1 MVPKTENTP
10 TVTER
15 RPLMSAK
22 LAISGG
28 KKTVPD
34 GLIQPWPQVTES
46 DRDAIA
52 EVIASER
59 ITEQQRVQ
67 SEGLA
72 KEWAEYMGVRYCIP
86 VNSGTAA
93 LHLCVAGVGI
103 EPGDE
108 VIIPAF
114 TFWATAAAV
123 LHHNAI
129 PVFVDIDPV
138 TYCIDPNAIAAKI
151 TERTRAIMPVHIHGM
166 PADMDA
172 ILTIAKKHDLKVIE
186 DVAQAHGA
194 RYKGKLCGSF
204 GDAAGY
210 STQASKTLSSGCQGG
225 LFTTDD
231 AEIHKRA
238 ALLQYFGE
246 IVVPGREREEQE
258 YNAYGLGWMYRG
270 DMFSQAFIRSQLK
283 RLDANNALRIENC
296 NYLTTHLSQI
306 DGIETPFTP
315 EACEPVYY
323 NYVVGFNPEA
333 LGLDISART
342 LREKVQAALR
352 AEGVPTG
359 QWQRLPV
366 PSQEIFQNRI
376 GYGTGCPWRC
386 NNSTVEYNTEDYPK
400 AVEFIDSHCYV
411 FDVNPPND
419 FELMSYYVEA
429 FDKVMGQLDAVLDA
443 PETA

>member
-1 MVPKTENTP
+1 M
-10 TVTER
+10 
-15 RPLMSAK
+15 AGK
-22 LAISGG
+22 LAIHGG
-28 KKTVPD
+28 KRTIPD
-34 GLIQPWPQVTES
+34 GLIQPWPEVTKS

-59 ITEQQRVQ
+59 ITEQQRIQ

-72 KEWAEYMGVRYCIP
+72 QEWAEYMGVQYCIP

-93 LHLCVAGVGI
+93 LHLCVAGAGI

-108 VIIPAF
+108 VIVPAF

-138 TYCIDPNAIAAKI
+138 TYCIDPNEIEAKI
-151 TERTRAIMPVHIHGM
+151 TERTRAILPVHIHGI
-166 PADMDA
+166 PADMDP
-172 ILTIAKKHDLKVIE
+172 ILAIAKKHNLKVIE

-231 AEIHKRA
+231 EEIYKRA

-246 IVVPGREREEQE
+246 IVVPGREREEQA

-296 NYLTTHLSQI
+296 NYLTLHLSEL

-315 EACEPVYY
+315 DGCEPVYY
-323 NYVVGFNPEA
+323 NYVVGFNPKA
-333 LGLDISART
+333 LGLDIPART
-342 LREKVQAALR
+342 LREKVQEALR
-352 AEGVPTG
+352 A
-359 QWQRLPV
+359 
-366 PSQEIFQNRI
+366 
-376 GYGTGCPWRC
+376 
-386 NNSTVEYNTEDYPK
+386 
-400 AVEFIDSHCYV
+400 
-411 FDVNPPND
+411 
-419 FELMSYYVEA
+419 
-429 FDKVMGQLDAVLDA
+429 
-443 PETA
+443 

>member
-1 MVPKTENTP
+1 MTGN
-10 TVTER
+10 
-15 RPLMSAK
+15 
-22 LAISGG
+22 LAIHGG
-28 KKTVPD
+28 PRTIPD
-34 GLIQPWPQVTES
+34 GLIQPWPHVTAS
-46 DRDAIA
+46 DREAIA
-52 EVIASER
+52 EVLASEK
-59 ITEQQRVQ
+59 ITEQQRIQ

-138 TYCIDPNAIAAKI
+138 TYCIDPGQIEAKL
-151 TERTRAIMPVHIHGM
+151 TERTRAIMLVHIHGM

-172 ILTIAKKHDLKVIE
+172 ILAIAKKHNLKVIE

-194 RYKGKLCGSF
+194 RYKGRPCGAF

-231 AEIHKRA
+231 EQIYKRA

-283 RLDANNALRIENC
+283 RLDENNALRVENC
-296 NYLTTHLSQI
+296 HYLTAHLSKF
-306 DGIETPFTP
+306 DGIKTPFIP

-323 NYVVGFNPEA
+323 NYVIGFDPAA

-386 NNSTVEYNTEDYPK
+386 NQSTVEYKTEDYPR
-400 AVEFIDSHCYV
+400 AVGFIDSHCYI
-411 FDVNPPND
+411 FDVNPPNTL
-419 FELMSYYVEA
+419 ELMGLYVEA
-429 FDKVMGQLDAVLDA
+429 FHKVMDRLDAVLA
-443 PETA
+443 ESATT

>member
-1 MVPKTENTP
+1 MQD
-10 TVTER
+10 
-15 RPLMSAK
+15 K
-22 LAISGG
+22 LAIHGG
-28 KKTVPD
+28 PRTVPH
-34 GLIQPWPQVTES
+34 GFIQPWPQVTDA
-46 DRDAIA
+46 DRAAIA
-52 EVIASER
+52 EVLAAEK
-59 ITEQQRVQ
+59 ITEQQRIQ

-72 KEWAEYMGVRYCIP
+72 QEWAAYMGVRYCIP

-93 LHLCVAGVGI
+93 LHLCVAGIGI

-129 PVFVDIDPV
+129 PVFVDIEPV
-138 TYCIDPNAIAAKI
+138 TYCIDPGQIEAKI
-151 TERTRAIMPVHIHGM
+151 TARTRAILPVHIHGM

-172 ILTIAKKHDLKVIE
+172 ILAIAKKHNLKVIE

-194 RYKGKLCGSF
+194 RYKGRYCGAF
-204 GDAAGY
+204 GEAAGY

-231 AEIHKRA
+231 EQIYRRA

-283 RLDANNALRIENC
+283 RLDENNALRVRNC
-296 NYLTTHLSQI
+296 DYLTEHLNEI
-306 DGIETPFTP
+306 DGIETPVVP
-315 EACEPVYY
+315 AGREPVYY
-323 NYVVGFNPEA
+323 NYVIGFDPGA
-333 LGLDISART
+333 LGLDVSAQT

-376 GYGTGCPWRC
+376 GYGKGCPWHC
-386 NNSTVEYNTEDYPK
+386 NQSTVEYRTEDYPK
-400 AVEFIDSHCYV
+400 AVEFINSHCYL

-419 FELMSYYVEA
+419 LELMRLYVA
-429 FDKVMGQLDAVLDA
+429 ALRKVMGQVDAVLA
-443 PETA
+443 VS

>member
-1 MVPKTENTP
+1 MQD
-10 TVTER
+10 
-15 RPLMSAK
+15 K
-22 LAISGG
+22 LAIHGG
-28 KKTVPD
+28 PRTVPH
-34 GLIQPWPQVTES
+34 GFIQPWPQVTDA
-46 DRDAIA
+46 DRAAIA
-52 EVIASER
+52 EVLAAEK
-59 ITEQQRVQ
+59 ITEQQRIQ

-72 KEWAEYMGVRYCIP
+72 QEWAAYMGVRYCIP

-93 LHLCVAGVGI
+93 LHLCVAGIGI

-129 PVFVDIDPV
+129 PVFVDIEPV
-138 TYCIDPNAIAAKI
+138 TYCIDPGQIEAKI
-151 TERTRAIMPVHIHGM
+151 TARTRAILPVHIHGM

-172 ILTIAKKHDLKVIE
+172 ILAIAKKHNLKVIE

-194 RYKGKLCGSF
+194 RYKGRYCGAF
-204 GDAAGY
+204 GEAAGY

-231 AEIHKRA
+231 EQIYRRA

-283 RLDANNALRIENC
+283 RLDENNALRVRNC
-296 NYLTTHLSQI
+296 DYLTEHLNEI
-306 DGIETPFTP
+306 DGIETPVVP
-315 EACEPVYY
+315 AGREPVYY
-323 NYVVGFNPEA
+323 NYVIGFDPGA
-333 LGLDISART
+333 LGLDVSAQT

-376 GYGTGCPWRC
+376 GYGKGCPWHC
-386 NNSTVEYNTEDYPK
+386 NQSTVAYRTEDYPK
-400 AVEFIDSHCYV
+400 AVEFINSHCYL

-419 FELMSYYVEA
+419 LELMRLYVA
-429 FDKVMGQLDAVLDA
+429 ALRKVMGQVDAVLA
-443 PETA
+443 VS

>member
-1 MVPKTENTP
+1 M
-10 TVTER
+10 
-15 RPLMSAK
+15 AAQ

-46 DRDAIA
+46 DRAAIA

-59 ITEQQRVQ
+59 ITEQQRIQ

-72 KEWAEYMGVRYCIP
+72 KEWAEYMGVQYCIP

-138 TYCIDPNAIAAKI
+138 TYCIDPNEIAAKI
-151 TERTRAIMPVHIHGM
+151 TERTRAILPVHIHGM
-166 PADMDA
+166 PADMDP
-172 ILTIAKKHDLKVIE
+172 ILAIAKKHNLKVIE

-194 RYKGKLCGSF
+194 RYKRKLCGSF

-231 AEIHKRA
+231 EEIYKRA

-246 IVVPGREREEQE
+246 IVVPGREREEQA

-296 NYLTTHLSQI
+296 NYLTRHLSEL
-306 DGIETPFTP
+306 DGIEIPFTP
-315 EACEPVYY
+315 EGCEPVYY

-342 LREKVQAALR
+342 LREKVQEALR

-376 GYGTGCPWRC
+376 GYGAGCPWRC
-386 NNSTVEYNTEDYPK
+386 NQ
-400 AVEFIDSHCYV
+400 FDS
-411 FDVNPPND
+411 
-419 FELMSYYVEA
+419 
-429 FDKVMGQLDAVLDA
+429 
-443 PETA
+443 

>member
-1 MVPKTENTP
+1 MQE
-10 TVTER
+10 
-15 RPLMSAK
+15 K
-22 LAISGG
+22 LAIHGG
-28 KKTVPD
+28 PRTVPH
-34 GLIQPWPQVTES
+34 GFIQPWPQVT
-46 DRDAIA
+46 DADKAAIA
-52 EVIASER
+52 EVLAAEK
-59 ITEQQRVQ
+59 ITEQQRIQ

-72 KEWAEYMGVRYCIP
+72 QEWAAYMGVRYCIP

-93 LHLCVAGVGI
+93 LHLCVAGIGI

-129 PVFVDIDPV
+129 PVFVDIEPV
-138 TYCIDPNAIAAKI
+138 TYCIDPGQIEAKI
-151 TERTRAIMPVHIHGM
+151 TARTRAILPVHIHGM

-172 ILTIAKKHDLKVIE
+172 ILAIAKKHNLKVIE

-194 RYKGKLCGSF
+194 RYKGRYCGAF
-204 GDAAGY
+204 GEAAGY

-231 AEIHKRA
+231 EQIYRRA

-283 RLDANNALRIENC
+283 RLDENNALRVRNC
-296 NYLTTHLSQI
+296 DYLTEHLNEI
-306 DGIETPFTP
+306 DGIETPVVP
-315 EACEPVYY
+315 AGCEPVYY
-323 NYVVGFNPEA
+323 NYVIGFDPGA
-333 LGLDISART
+333 LGLDVSAQT

-376 GYGTGCPWRC
+376 GYGKGCPWHC
-386 NNSTVEYNTEDYPK
+386 NQSTVEYRTEDYPK
-400 AVEFIDSHCYV
+400 AVEFINSHCYL

-419 FELMSYYVEA
+419 LELMRLYVA
-429 FDKVMGQLDAVLDA
+429 ALRKVMGQVDAVLA
-443 PETA
+443 VS

>member
-1 MVPKTENTP
+1 MQ
-10 TVTER
+10 
-15 RPLMSAK
+15 SK
-22 LAISGG
+22 LAIHGG
-28 KKTVPD
+28 QRTVPD
-34 GLIQPWPQVTES
+34 GFIQPWPQVTDA
-46 DRDAIA
+46 DRVAIA
-52 EVIASER
+52 EVLASEK
-59 ITEQQRVQ
+59 ITEQQRIQ

-72 KEWAEYMGVRYCIP
+72 QEWAEYMGVRYCIP

-129 PVFVDIDPV
+129 PVFVDIEPI
-138 TYCIDPNAIAAKI
+138 TYCIDPSQIEAKI
-151 TERTRAIMPVHIHGM
+151 TERTRAILPVHIHGM

-172 ILTIAKKHDLKVIE
+172 ILAIAKKHKLKVLE

-194 RYKGKLCGSF
+194 RYKGTYCGAF
-204 GDAAGY
+204 GEAAGY

-231 AEIHKRA
+231 EEIYRRA

-283 RLDANNALRIENC
+283 RLDENNALRVKNC
-296 NYLTTHLSQI
+296 NYLTEHLNEI
-306 DGIETPFTP
+306 DGIETPVVP
-315 EACEPVYY
+315 AGREPVYY
-323 NYVVGFNPEA
+323 NYVIGFDPEA

-366 PSQEIFQNRI
+366 PSQEIFQNQV
-376 GYGTGCPWRC
+376 GYGKGCPWRC
-386 NNSTVEYNTEDYPK
+386 NQSNVEYKTEDYPE

-411 FDVNPPND
+411 FDVNPPNGV
-419 FELMSYYVEA
+419 ELMELYVEA
-429 FDKVMGQLDAVLDA
+429 FRKVMAQVDAVLRF
-443 PETA
+443 ETAPIRKAR

>member
-1 MVPKTENTP
+1 MA
-10 TVTER
+10 
-15 RPLMSAK
+15 AK

-28 KKTVPD
+28 KKTVPN
-34 GLIQPWPQVTES
+34 GLIQPWPEVTQS

-59 ITEQQRVQ
+59 ITEQQRIQ

-72 KEWAEYMGVRYCIP
+72 KEWAEYMGVEYCIP

-108 VIIPAF
+108 VIVPAF

-138 TYCIDPNAIAAKI
+138 TYCIDPNEIEAKI
-151 TERTRAIMPVHIHGM
+151 TERTRAILPVHIHGM
-166 PADMDA
+166 PADMDP
-172 ILTIAKKHDLKVIE
+172 ILEVAKKHNLKVIE

-194 RYKGKLCGSF
+194 HYKGKPCGAF

-231 AEIHKRA
+231 EQIYKHA

-283 RLDANNALRIENC
+283 RLDANNAMRIKNC
-296 NYLTTHLSQI
+296 HYLTEHLSEI
-306 DGIETPFTP
+306 DGIETPVTP
-315 EACEPVYY
+315 KECEPVYY
-323 NYVVGFNPEA
+323 NYVIGFNPEA
-333 LGLDISART
+333 LGLDIPART
-342 LREKVQAALR
+342 LREKIQTALR
-352 AEGVPTG
+352 AEGVPSG

-386 NNSTVEYNTEDYPK
+386 NQSTIEYKTEDYPK
-400 AVEFIDSHCYV
+400 AVEFIDSHCYI

-419 FELMSYYVEA
+419 LELMSYYVEA
-429 FDKVMGQLDAVLDA
+429 FHKVMDQLDAALQHSD
-443 PETA
+443 TT

>member
-1 MVPKTENTP
+1 
-10 TVTER
+10 
-15 RPLMSAK
+15 MSAK
-22 LAISGG
+22 LAIHGG
-28 KKTVPD
+28 KRSVPN
-34 GLIQPWPQVTES
+34 GIIKPWPEVTDA

-59 ITEQQRVQ
+59 ITEQQRIQ

-72 KEWAEYMGVRYCIP
+72 SEWAEYMGVRYCIP

-138 TYCIDPNAIAAKI
+138 TYCIDPNAIEAKI

-172 ILTIAKKHDLKVIE
+172 ILAIAKKHNLKVIE

-194 RYKGKLCGSF
+194 RYKGKRCGAF

-231 AEIHKRA
+231 EEIHKRA

-246 IVVPGREREEQE
+246 IVVPGREREE
-258 YNAYGLGWMYRG
+258 
-270 DMFSQAFIRSQLK
+270 
-283 RLDANNALRIENC
+283 
-296 NYLTTHLSQI
+296 
-306 DGIETPFTP
+306 
-315 EACEPVYY
+315 
-323 NYVVGFNPEA
+323 
-333 LGLDISART
+333 
-342 LREKVQAALR
+342 
-352 AEGVPTG
+352 
-359 QWQRLPV
+359 
-366 PSQEIFQNRI
+366 
-376 GYGTGCPWRC
+376 
-386 NNSTVEYNTEDYPK
+386 
-400 AVEFIDSHCYV
+400 
-411 FDVNPPND
+411 
-419 FELMSYYVEA
+419 
-429 FDKVMGQLDAVLDA
+429 
-443 PETA
+443 